1 MHWTSRNKVTN
12 NADGPQAQQRRTTQS
27 VNTPWGF
34 SAVFRTETF
43 KPKSDLRRPGAEWGG
58 AGAWLQTG
66 SVELSRVKTLAWT
79 TVPARLYKLTN
90 LL

>member
-1 MHWTSRNKVTN
+1 MDLNLSR
-12 NADGPQAQQRRTTQS
+12 GGRRRVLTRRGIS
-27 VNTPWGF
+27 R
-34 SAVFRTETF
+34 AVFRTETF

-66 SVELSRVKTLAWT
+66 SVELSRVKMLAWT